1 MNIKQIEAFV
11 HAARSG
17 GISAAARKLNTTQPA
32 VSMRVKELERSL
44 GASLIDR
51 SRRRIRL
58 TPRGREF
65 LEYAERI
72 LAMTEEAQNRFGG
85 AQTLAGRIRLGVTE
99 TVALTWL
106 PDLVSR
112 INAKFPEI
120 VVELDV
126 DLTTGVWNKLN
137 AGELEIALLPGPA
150 QGPGL
155 VAASLG
161 YIRYDWMAST
171 RLDIPDRELQ
181 PKDLAAWPIIT
192 LGRESSLHD
201 VIEVWF
207 RRYGLRPRRVDVCNS
222 LGVVASLTK
231 AGLGISLLPPSVL
244 RDERDRGEL
253 RLLKTAP
260 RLDDLEFQ
268 AVYPRNAETP
278 LIKFVV
284 EMAHQVSTFR
294 SKESESSANRPKSGL
309 DTALSD

>member
-1 MNIKQIEAFV
+1 MNLKQIEAFV

-17 GISAAARKLNTTQPA
+17 GVSAAARKLNTTQPA
-32 VSMRVKELERSL
+32 ISMRVKELERSL
-44 GASLIDR
+44 NAQLLDR

-65 LEYAERI
+65 LEYAEHI
-72 LAMTEEAQNRFGG
+72 LAMTEEARSRFG
-85 AQTLAGRIRLGVTE
+85 ATQSVSGRIRLGVTE

-112 INAKFPEI
+112 INTEFPEV

-126 DLTTGVWNKLN
+126 DLTAGVWSKLN
-137 AGELEIALLPGPA
+137 AGDLEIALMPGPA

-171 RLDIPDRELQ
+171 RLDIPDGQLQ
-181 PKDLAAWPIIT
+181 PQDLARWPIIT
-192 LGRESSLHD
+192 LAQESNLHD
-201 VIEVWF
+201 VIDVWF
-207 RRYGLRPRRVDVCNS
+207 HRHNLRPRRIDVCNS

-253 RLLKTAP
+253 RLLETAP

-278 LIKFVV
+278 LIKFVAD
-284 EMAHQVSTFR
+284 MAHEVSTFGLKASER
-294 SKESESSANRPKSGL
+294 SVG
-309 DTALSD
+309 

>member
-1 MNIKQIEAFV
+1 MNLKQIEAFV

-17 GISAAARKLNTTQPA
+17 GVSAAARKLNTTQPA
-32 VSMRVKELERSL
+32 ISMRVKELERSL
-44 GASLIDR
+44 NAQLLDR

-65 LEYAERI
+65 LEYAEHI
-72 LAMTEEAQNRFGG
+72 LAMTEEARSRFG
-85 AQTLAGRIRLGVTE
+85 ATQSVSGRIRLGVTE

-112 INAKFPEI
+112 INTEFPEV

-126 DLTTGVWNKLN
+126 DLTAGVWSKLN
-137 AGELEIALLPGPA
+137 AGDLEIALMPGPA

-171 RLDIPDRELQ
+171 RLDIPDGELQ
-181 PKDLAAWPIIT
+181 PQDLARWPIIT
-192 LGRESSLHD
+192 LAQESNLHD
-201 VIEVWF
+201 VIDVWF
-207 RRYGLRPRRVDVCNS
+207 HRHNLRPRRIDVCNS

-244 RDERDRGEL
+244 RNDRDRGEL
-253 RLLKTAP
+253 RLLETAP

-278 LIKFVV
+278 LIKFVAD
-284 EMAHQVSTFR
+284 MAHEVSTFGLKASER
-294 SKESESSANRPKSGL
+294 SVG
-309 DTALSD
+309 

>member
-1 MNIKQIEAFV
+1 MNLKQIEAFV

-17 GISAAARKLNTTQPA
+17 GVSAAARKLNTTQPA
-32 VSMRVKELERSL
+32 ISMRVKELERSL
-44 GASLIDR
+44 NAQLLDR

-65 LEYAERI
+65 LEYAEHI
-72 LAMTEEAQNRFGG
+72 LAMTEEARSRFG
-85 AQTLAGRIRLGVTE
+85 ATQSVSGRIRLGVTE

-112 INAKFPEI
+112 INTEFPEV

-126 DLTTGVWNKLN
+126 DLTAGVWSKLN
-137 AGELEIALLPGPA
+137 AGDLEIALMPGPA

-171 RLDIPDRELQ
+171 RLDIPDGELQ
-181 PKDLAAWPIIT
+181 PQDLARWPIIT
-192 LGRESSLHD
+192 LAQESNLHD
-201 VIEVWF
+201 VIDVWF
-207 RRYGLRPRRVDVCNS
+207 HRHNLRPRRIDVCNS

-244 RDERDRGEL
+244 RNERDRGEL
-253 RLLKTAP
+253 RLLETAP

-278 LIKFVV
+278 LIKFVAD
-284 EMAHQVSTFR
+284 MAHEVSTFGLKASER
-294 SKESESSANRPKSGL
+294 SVG
-309 DTALSD
+309 

>member
-1 MNIKQIEAFV
+1 MNLKQIEAFV

-17 GISAAARKLNTTQPA
+17 GVSAAARKLNTTQPA
-32 VSMRVKELERSL
+32 ISMRVKELERSL
-44 GASLIDR
+44 NAQLLDR
-51 SRRRIRL
+51 SRRRIKL

-65 LEYAERI
+65 LEYAEHI
-72 LAMTEEAQNRFGG
+72 LAMTEEARSRFG
-85 AQTLAGRIRLGVTE
+85 ATQSVSGRIRLGVTE

-112 INAKFPEI
+112 INTEFPEV

-126 DLTTGVWNKLN
+126 DLTAGVWSKLN
-137 AGELEIALLPGPA
+137 AGDLEIALMPGPA

-171 RLDIPDRELQ
+171 RLDIPDGELQ
-181 PKDLAAWPIIT
+181 PQDLARWPIIT
-192 LGRESSLHD
+192 LAQESNLHD
-201 VIEVWF
+201 VIDVWF
-207 RRYGLRPRRVDVCNS
+207 HRHNLRPRRIDVCNS

-253 RLLKTAP
+253 RLLETAP

-278 LIKFVV
+278 LIKFVAD
-284 EMAHQVSTFR
+284 MAHEVSTFGLKASER
-294 SKESESSANRPKSGL
+294 SVG
-309 DTALSD
+309 

>member
-1 MNIKQIEAFV
+1 MNLKQIEAFV

-17 GISAAARKLNTTQPA
+17 GVSAAARKLNTTQPA
-32 VSMRVKELERSL
+32 ISMRVKELERSL
-44 GASLIDR
+44 NAQLLDR

-65 LEYAERI
+65 LEYAEHI
-72 LAMTEEAQNRFGG
+72 LAMTEEARSRFG
-85 AQTLAGRIRLGVTE
+85 ATQSVSGRIRLGVTE

-112 INAKFPEI
+112 INTEFPEV

-126 DLTTGVWNKLN
+126 DLTAGVWSKLN
-137 AGELEIALLPGPA
+137 AGDLEIALMPGPA

-171 RLDIPDRELQ
+171 RLDIPDGELQ
-181 PKDLAAWPIIT
+181 PQGLARWPIIT
-192 LGRESSLHD
+192 LAQESNLHD
-201 VIEVWF
+201 VIDVWF
-207 RRYGLRPRRVDVCNS
+207 HRHNLRPRRIDVCNS

-253 RLLKTAP
+253 RLLETAP

-278 LIKFVV
+278 LIKFVAD
-284 EMAHQVSTFR
+284 MAHEVSTFGLKASER
-294 SKESESSANRPKSGL
+294 SVG
-309 DTALSD
+309 

>member
-44 GASLIDR
+44 NASLIDR
-51 SRRRIRL
+51 SQRRIRL

-72 LAMTEEAQNRFGG
+72 LAMTEEAQNYFGG

-99 TVALTWL
+99 TIALTWL
-106 PDLVSR
+106 PDLVGR
-112 INAKFPEI
+112 IHAKFPEV

-126 DLTTGVWNKLN
+126 DLTVGVWNKLN
-137 AGELEIALLPGPA
+137 AGDLEIAFLPGPA

-155 VAASLG
+155 VSASLG

-171 RLDIPDRELQ
+171 TLDIPSGRLQ

-192 LGRESSLHD
+192 LGRESNLHD

-207 RRYGLRPRRVDVCNS
+207 RRHGLRPRRVDVCNS

-253 RLLKTAP
+253 RLLETAP
-260 RLDDLEFQ
+260 RLEDLEFQ
-268 AVYPRNAETP
+268 AVYARSAETP

-284 EMAHQVSTFR
+284 EMAHHVSTFR
-294 SKESESSANRPKSGL
+294 SKESQGSANW
-309 DTALSD
+309 ALSE

>member
-1 MNIKQIEAFV
+1 MNLKQIEAFV

-17 GISAAARKLNTTQPA
+17 GVSAAARKLNTTQPA
-32 VSMRVKELERSL
+32 ISMRVKELERSL
-44 GASLIDR
+44 NAQLLDR

-65 LEYAERI
+65 LEYAEHI
-72 LAMTEEAQNRFGG
+72 LAMTEEARSRFG
-85 AQTLAGRIRLGVTE
+85 ATQSVSGRIRLGVTE

-112 INAKFPEI
+112 INTEFPEV

-126 DLTTGVWNKLN
+126 DLTAGVWSKLN
-137 AGELEIALLPGPA
+137 AGDLEIALMPGPA

-171 RLDIPDRELQ
+171 RLDIPDGELQ
-181 PKDLAAWPIIT
+181 PQDLARWPIIT
-192 LGRESSLHD
+192 LAQESNLHD
-201 VIEVWF
+201 VIDVWF
-207 RRYGLRPRRVDVCNS
+207 HRHNLRPRRIDVCNS
-222 LGVVASLTK
+222 
-231 AGLGISLLPPSVL
+231 LGISLLPPSVL

-253 RLLKTAP
+253 RLLETAP

-278 LIKFVV
+278 LIKFVAD
-284 EMAHQVSTFR
+284 MAHEVSTFGLKASER
-294 SKESESSANRPKSGL
+294 SVG
-309 DTALSD
+309 

>member
-1 MNIKQIEAFV
+1 MNLKQIEAFV

-17 GISAAARKLNTTQPA
+17 GVSAAARKLNTTQPA
-32 VSMRVKELERSL
+32 ISMRVKELERSL
-44 GASLIDR
+44 NAQLLDR
-51 SRRRIRL
+51 SRRQIRL

-65 LEYAERI
+65 IEYAEHI
-72 LAMTEEAQNRFGG
+72 LAMTEEARSRFG
-85 AQTLAGRIRLGVTE
+85 ATQSVSGRIRLGVTE

-106 PDLVSR
+106 PDLVSS
-112 INAKFPEI
+112 INTEFPEV

-126 DLTTGVWNKLN
+126 DLTAGVWSKLN
-137 AGELEIALLPGPA
+137 AGDLEIALMPGPA

-171 RLDIPDRELQ
+171 RLDIPDGELQ
-181 PKDLAAWPIIT
+181 PQDLARWPIIT
-192 LGRESSLHD
+192 LAQESNLHD
-201 VIEVWF
+201 VIDVWF
-207 RRYGLRPRRVDVCNS
+207 HRHNLRPRRIDVCNS

-253 RLLKTAP
+253 RLLETEP

-278 LIKFVV
+278 LIKFVAD
-284 EMAHQVSTFR
+284 MAHEVSTFGLKASER
-294 SKESESSANRPKSGL
+294 SVG
-309 DTALSD
+309 

>member
-1 MNIKQIEAFV
+1 MNLKQIEAFV

-17 GISAAARKLNTTQPA
+17 GVSAAARKLNTTQPA
-32 VSMRVKELERSL
+32 ISMRVKELERSL
-44 GASLIDR
+44 NAQLLDR
-51 SRRRIRL
+51 SRRQIRL

-65 LEYAERI
+65 IEYAEHI
-72 LAMTEEAQNRFGG
+72 LAMTEEARSRFG
-85 AQTLAGRIRLGVTE
+85 ATQSVSGRIRLGVTE

-106 PDLVSR
+106 PDLVSS
-112 INAKFPEI
+112 INTEFPEV

-126 DLTTGVWNKLN
+126 DLTAGVWSKLN
-137 AGELEIALLPGPA
+137 AGDLEIALMPGPA

-171 RLDIPDRELQ
+171 RLDIPDGELQ
-181 PKDLAAWPIIT
+181 PQDLARWPIIT
-192 LGRESSLHD
+192 LAQESNLHD
-201 VIEVWF
+201 VIDVWF
-207 RRYGLRPRRVDVCNS
+207 HRHNLRPRRIDVCNS

-253 RLLKTAP
+253 RLLETAP

-278 LIKFVV
+278 LIKFVAD
-284 EMAHQVSTFR
+284 MAHEVSTFGLKASER
-294 SKESESSANRPKSGL
+294 SVG
-309 DTALSD
+309 

>member
-1 MNIKQIEAFV
+1 MNLKQIEAFV

-17 GISAAARKLNTTQPA
+17 GVSAAARKLNTTQPA
-32 VSMRVKELERSL
+32 ISMRVKELERSL
-44 GASLIDR
+44 NAQLLDR

-65 LEYAERI
+65 LEYAEHI
-72 LAMTEEAQNRFGG
+72 LAMTEEARSRFG
-85 AQTLAGRIRLGVTE
+85 ATQSVSGRIRLGVTE

-112 INAKFPEI
+112 INTEFPEV

-126 DLTTGVWNKLN
+126 DLTAGVWSKLN
-137 AGELEIALLPGPA
+137 AGDLEIALMPGPA

-171 RLDIPDRELQ
+171 RLDIPDGELQ
-181 PKDLAAWPIIT
+181 PQDLARWPIIT
-192 LGRESSLHD
+192 LAQESNLHD
-201 VIEVWF
+201 VIDVWF
-207 RRYGLRPRRVDVCNS
+207 HRHNLRPRRIDVCNS

-253 RLLKTAP
+253 RLLETAP

-278 LIKFVV
+278 LIKFVAD
-284 EMAHQVSTFR
+284 MAHEVSTFGLKASER
-294 SKESESSANRPKSGL
+294 SVG
-309 DTALSD
+309 